1 MKSINDLNKIG
12 HIFIFIHAM
21 SHTPY
26 KTGEHIKWPVTLHFW
41 FDFNQL
47 WRTHAGRR
55 VIIVILMDRTGILNI
70 PHCKESRIEA
80 LINDCAAR
88 DDLGATYSAKCRKK

>member
-1 MKSINDLNKIG
+1 MIR
-12 HIFIFIHAM
+12 FRPAM
-21 SHTPY
+21 TYRP
-26 KTGEHIKWPVTLHFW
+26 
-41 FDFNQL
+41 
-47 WRTHAGRR
+47 GRR

-88 DDLGATYSAKCRKK
+88 DDLGATYSAKCTKKNWFELNESIINKKKHSFFV

>member
-1 MKSINDLNKIG
+1 MIR
-12 HIFIFIHAM
+12 FRPAM
-21 SHTPY
+21 TYRP
-26 KTGEHIKWPVTLHFW
+26 
-41 FDFNQL
+41 
-47 WRTHAGRR
+47 GRR

-88 DDLGATYSAKCRKK
+88 DDLGATYSAKCTKRTGLNWMKVLLIKKKHSFFV